1 MTADQDLWMESV
13 TAVNRTARRR
23 EQLRR
28 LLWMQRAAEHLA
40 TARFL
45 ERQADHAATPVLGS
59 LLRERTARRRWW
71 GEQLRPGPET

>member
-1 MTADQDLWMESV
+1 MTADQHLWMETV
-13 TAVNRTARRR
+13 MAENRSARRR

-45 ERQADHAATPVLGS
+45 EHQADTAATPVLGA
-59 LLRERTARRRWW
+59 LLRERAAERRWW
-71 GEQLRPGPET
+71 GEQLR